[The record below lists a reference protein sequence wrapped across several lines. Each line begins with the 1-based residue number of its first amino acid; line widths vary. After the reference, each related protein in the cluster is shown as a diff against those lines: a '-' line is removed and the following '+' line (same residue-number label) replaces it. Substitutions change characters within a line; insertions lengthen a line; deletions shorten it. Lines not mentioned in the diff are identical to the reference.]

1 VPSSPFALA
10 FQETLK
16 SPVERRILVTLL
28 QAGHELRY
36 EEVRR
41 AISTEGPV
49 APQTFRNAVERL
61 SARAAIDRRL
71 EPQGDRHLSYLA
83 PTRRGRLIAE
93 VLAELAR
100 AGTIPRSL
108 PDAVQRD
115 LQAVFLGDVSA
126 AT

>member
-71 EPQGDRHLSYLA
+71 EPQGDR
-83 PTRRGRLIAE
+83 RGRLIAE